1 MIPEQIPL
9 GISLPSR
16 HKATRK
22 AFVLEELV
30 DLWLY
35 KALREVTGRI
45 APTLIIFTLVVNFS
59 YGIGI
64 VARTVW
70 GIWIKRLAGLNHRQF
85 SRALRF
91 VLNPASLGD
100 GFFQHIVE
108 HLVVQLG
115 ELRRGI
121 FHLCMLDSA

>member
-1 MIPEQIPL
+1 MTPEQIPL
-9 GISLPSR
+9 GISLPSG

-22 AFVLEELV
+22 AFVVEELV

-64 VARTVW
+64 VARTSGAEIQQLVS
-70 GIWIKRLAGLNHRQF
+70 LNHGQF
-85 SRALRF
+85 ARALRL
-91 VLNPASLGD
+91 VLNPAAFGN
-100 GFFQHIVE
+100 GFFQHIVQ
-108 HLVVQLG
+108 HLVAQLG
-115 ELRRGI
+115 ELRCGI
-121 FHLCMLDSA
+121 FHLCMLDGA